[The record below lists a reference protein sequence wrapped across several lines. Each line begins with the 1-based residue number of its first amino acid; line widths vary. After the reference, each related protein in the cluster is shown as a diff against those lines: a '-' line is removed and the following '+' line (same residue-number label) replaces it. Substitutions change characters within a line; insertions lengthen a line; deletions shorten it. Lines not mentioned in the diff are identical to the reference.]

1 MNSDTFVH
9 AWANAYNDQDFHR
22 FGELYTDDTTYECGP
37 FGLAFTG
44 RDPFVRHLRE
54 YAGAVPDRKFT
65 IERVIADGDAIAV
78 EFGFGGTS
86 AGVHP
91 GLPPAGE
98 PVTARFCSVLQ
109 LREGRIASQTD
120 YLGGQ

>member
-1 MNSDTFVH
+1 MNSHKLVH
-9 AWANAYNDQDFHR
+9 EWANAYNDQDFDR
-22 FGELYTDDTTYECGP
+22 FGELYTDDTAYECGP

-44 RDPFVRHLRE
+44 RDAFVRHLRE

-78 EFGFGGTS
+78 EFGFAGTS